1 MGTKEFEKRF
11 HEEIV
16 ELLVL
21 IKANVGGAAVCGD
34 MLKPSV
40 EFIASVD
47 GKSGELS
54 YEKGRLEWMI
64 PKTPGRTGWG
74 FDFRQYGIYRIK
86 ARKSIPV
93 TLEPY
98 MSRTVNN
105 CYMVVDIVEKDVPEP
120 GLEEIREQVSKPV
133 TIEEEGIGSFELD
146 REFSSFQGVIEWMG
160 EDCSV
165 FLETDEEDGDS
176 AESAFDS
183 LKKLYQD
190 MKHWDESFRRYAASE
205 LTGLANDWLSEDEA
219 SDSAPITEETFAER
233 ITISEL
239 SIGPDGTITV
249 YYNDDDMFWGHI
261 IEIDAHISGE
271 MRRANIAG

>member
-1 MGTKEFEKRF
+1 M
-11 HEEIV
+11 

-54 YEKGRLEWMI
+54 CEKGRLEWMI
-64 PKTPGRTGWG
+64 PKTPGRTGGG

-93 TLEPY
+93 TSEPY

-105 CYMVVDIVEKDVPEP
+105 CYMVVEIVEKDVPEP
-120 GLEEIREQVSKPV
+120 VLEEIREQVSKPV

-146 REFSSFQGVIEWMG
+146 REFSSFQGAIEWMG

-165 FLETDEEDGDS
+165 FLET
-176 AESAFDS
+176 
-183 LKKLYQD
+183 
-190 MKHWDESFRRYAASE
+190 
-205 LTGLANDWLSEDEA
+205 EDEGGDA
-219 SDSAPITEETFAER
+219 APITEETFAER

-239 SIGPDGTITV
+239 SIDPDGNITV

-261 IEIDAHISGE
+261 IEIDAHISGK
-271 MRRANIAG
+271 MRSADIAG